1 MAGRGVW
8 VLAWGLVGLGCL
20 PSPFGCR
27 ILNNPVQFCF
37 CCLALNKKKQKTN
50 DDDDGGLRPSIL
62 RRQFDGEPE
71 GSLGGLEW
79 REPSFLTM
87 LCSCYLSD
95 DETFALGDGGLKG

>member
-1 MAGRGVW
+1 MPPTATNKVWFAGQRGKQKKATQKKKRRET
-8 VLAWGLVGLGCL
+8 VLALLL
-20 PSPFGCR
+20 YFG
-27 ILNNPVQFCF
+27 
-37 CCLALNKKKQKTN
+37 
-50 DDDDGGLRPSIL
+50 
-62 RRQFDGEPE
+62 GEPE